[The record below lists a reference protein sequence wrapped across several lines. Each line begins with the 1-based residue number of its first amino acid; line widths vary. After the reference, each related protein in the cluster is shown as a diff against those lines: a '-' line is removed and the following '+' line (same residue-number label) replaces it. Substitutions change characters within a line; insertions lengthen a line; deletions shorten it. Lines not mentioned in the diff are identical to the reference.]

1 MVAAEPTGSS
11 PADGGFVGREWA
23 VERCLRTV
31 RTERQ
36 TLLVHGPPASGK
48 TTLARRVHQ
57 SLGTADAVAVLH
69 ECHANDDATLLPWR
83 LIDTIVRQLCA
94 RSAPYAEAL
103 AATLGRRVEIRS
115 DISVGHAVSSEIS
128 AVSVGTL
135 QLGLESP
142 RSVFSRCVQAP
153 LESIENP
160 PQVVLIVDAVDETNS
175 PGLDNELVLLL
186 TAALRGLANSPL
198 DFRLVL
204 TCRTVEQ
211 DNFRHLVAE
220 VVDLDRDEPRAGDD
234 MLLFC
239 RSRFAAAGGA
249 QSDGRAELVAAKAQG
264 NYLYAKYA
272 IDLLSEPGAAL
283 DAAELPAGLGE
294 IYREYLTRRVA
305 NDLGGRDWRAR
316 YRPVLGLLA
325 VAREPGL
332 TVGDLV
338 AVLRLPESAVEDTVD
353 DLSEFL
359 RADPRTS
366 RWGIFHDSFRAFLL
380 ADDALR
386 IRSVEAHQALGEAFL
401 ASGPLSAPDYLLQN
415 FAYHLHGA
423 GMHRELCEYVT
434 SADRWR
440 EHEQRTGV
448 LLSVRFTTLL
458 TACDS
463 AIALDSPELMVRLM
477 VRDLELRSQLR
488 GADPDV
494 AAQDVDSLAADALVQ
509 LGDYDT
515 SVIWQLV
522 RACQEV
528 EDGQRAAAV
537 VRLRDLAGWA
547 TRRLGGDWQYRIC
560 GLLAHLRIAD
570 PDGPV
575 RGLCHSLLD
584 DVGVGSLKRYL
595 FERGATTAALEQP
608 EISDSH
614 HYRYGVL
621 RYAIDLAEKRCDPA
635 GAMEVARHVRRSKR
649 PTLFEDLAF
658 CAAAS
663 WNAVDGITEALA
675 RLSDYHVLHAD
686 ALAAQGRP
694 ESAQDQEVR
703 TRARAELGGLLR
715 DSSYPDD
722 QWIAYHSAVA
732 ARRDGDPAEARRILR
747 SLRERM
753 PRLDSAQD
761 GAFVA
766 GNHLDVVHGPC
777 LQGLVLLMG
786 MEAATVR
793 DFALAEDLVAEL
805 IRFGSVDGGSALV
818 HLVERMVAAEEEGL
832 VDEVLA
838 RLTALLLEHLDG
850 EAGAQLFCAG
860 AALRDLCGD
869 SERFTALATRGL
881 RAMTGALVDHV
892 LLGGAGEPGWT
903 VRALAAALTEA
914 FDPDPVTAAELL
926 EIAGSGVKDD
936 GDWSTFEF
944 LGAAAGGRRALALL
958 EQRGAKRV
966 LRHHVLALRDRLAD
980 HDHLTVAEDVTAH
993 SELGWSAA
1001 LGSARVRAAAR
1012 AGGAGAVL
1020 ELAKTNE
1027 PISRARL
1034 LHDALEVLGGDE
1046 RFERQVREAIDEAAQ
1061 RIEGLRT
1068 DARSMA
1074 VVSYLLARLRA
1085 STGQTES
1092 ALTTHSAATA
1102 AYEESV
1108 DSFRWMNI
1116 TVGGNPYLSDNY
1128 DDPAYDEFENN
1139 VAATVLD
1146 ADRQLAVAL
1155 VRGGAREVAR
1165 DVVLGMAGLGGTSLS
1180 HHVHTLWTIAGA
1192 TEHTRTFISARA
1204 AAECGFG
1211 DLLRLLLA
1219 GARDRGALAAAV
1231 AERMPASPVRQ
1242 DMLMVLCANALG
1254 RRGAAPMTL
1263 ARLVFAVPSAAVA
1276 VEPERW
1282 LRVLSMTGDAS

>member
-1 MVAAEPTGSS
+1 M
-11 PADGGFVGREWA
+11 GREWA

-31 RTERQ
+31 RTARR

-57 SLGTADAVAVLH
+57 SLDTAEAVAVLH

-83 LIDTIVRQLCA
+83 LVDTIVRELCA

-142 RSVFSRCVQAP
+142 RSMFSRCVQAP

-160 PQVVLIVDAVDETNS
+160 PRVVLIVDAVDETNS

-211 DNFRHLVAE
+211 DKFRHLVAE
-220 VVDLDRDEPRAGDD
+220 VVDLVRDEPRAGDD

-239 RSRFAAAGGA
+239 RSRFATTGS
-249 QSDGRAELVAAKAQG
+249 QPDDRAELVAAKAEG

-272 IDLLSEPGAAL
+272 IGLLREPGAAL
-283 DAAELPAGLGE
+283 DAAELPAGLGDV
-294 IYREYLTRRVA
+294 YREYLTRRVA

-366 RWGIFHDSFRAFLL
+366 RWGIFHDSFRTFLL

-386 IRSVEAHQALGEAFL
+386 IRSEEAHQVLGEAFL
-401 ASGPLSAPDYLLQN
+401 ASGPLSAPEYLLQN

-423 GMHRELCEYVT
+423 GMHRELCEYAT
-434 SADRWR
+434 SADRWQ

-463 AIALDSPELMVRLM
+463 AIALDSPECMVRLM
-477 VRDLELRSQLR
+477 VRDLELRSQR
-488 GADPDV
+488 HGADPDL
-494 AAQDVDSLAADALVQ
+494 AAQDVDRLAADALVQ
-509 LGDYDT
+509 LGDYDV

-528 EDGQRAAAV
+528 EDGQRAAAAA
-537 VRLRDLAGWA
+537 RLRDLAGWA
-547 TRRLGGDWQYRIC
+547 TRSLGGDWQYPIC
-560 GLLAHLRIAD
+560 GLLAHLRVAD

-575 RGLCHSLLD
+575 RGLCHALLD
-584 DVGVGSLKRYL
+584 DVGVGFLKRHL
-595 FERGATTAALEQP
+595 FERGATTAALEEP

-621 RYAIDLAEKRCDPA
+621 RYAVDLAEKRCDPA
-635 GAMEVARHVRRSKR
+635 GAMEVARHVHRSAS

-663 WNAVDGITEALA
+663 WNAVDGVAEALA
-675 RLSDYHVLHAD
+675 RLSDYRVLHAD
-686 ALAAQGRP
+686 ALAARGRP
-694 ESAQDQEVR
+694 DAAEDQDIR
-703 TRARAELGGLLR
+703 TRARAELAGLLR
-715 DSSYPDD
+715 DSSYPND
-722 QWIAYHSAVA
+722 QWISYHSAVA
-732 ARRDGDPAEARRILR
+732 ARRDGDPVEARRILR

-753 PRLDSAQD
+753 PRLDSAPD

-766 GNHLDVVHGPC
+766 GNHLDAVHGPC

-793 DFALAEDLVAEL
+793 DFALAEDLAAEL
-805 IRFGSVDGGSALV
+805 IRFGAVDGGSVLV
-818 HLVERMVAAEEEGL
+818 HLVERMVAAEEDGL
-832 VDEVLA
+832 ADEVLA
-838 RLTALLLEHLDG
+838 RLTALLGDHLDG
-850 EAGAQLFCAG
+850 EDAGAQLFCAG
-860 AALRDLCGD
+860 VALRDLRGD
-869 SERFTALATRGL
+869 SERFTALAARGL
-881 RAMTGALVDHV
+881 RVMTGALVDRV
-892 LLGGAGEPGWT
+892 LPGGAGEPGWT
-903 VRALAAALTEA
+903 IRALAAALTEA
-914 FDPDPVTAAELL
+914 FDPDPATAAELVK
-926 EIAGSGVKDD
+926 IAGSGAKDD
-936 GDWSTFEF
+936 GDWSAFEF
-944 LGAAAGGRRALALL
+944 LGTAAGGRRALALL
-958 EQRGAKRV
+958 EESGAKRV
-966 LRHHVLALRDRLAD
+966 PRHHVLALRDRLAEQ
-980 HDHLTVAEDVTAH
+980 DHLAAAEAVTAH
-993 SELGWSAA
+993 SELDWSAA
-1001 LGSARVRAAAR
+1001 LGSARMRAAAR
-1012 AGGAGAVL
+1012 AGGAAAVL
-1020 ELAKTNE
+1020 EFAKTNE
-1027 PISRARL
+1027 PISRAGL
-1034 LHDALEVLGGDE
+1034 LHDALEVLDGDE
-1046 RFERQVREAIDEAAQ
+1046 RFERQVREAIDEAAR
-1061 RIEGLRT
+1061 RIKGLRT
-1068 DARSMA
+1068 DARSKA

-1085 STGQTES
+1085 STGQTEA
-1092 ALTTHSAATA
+1092 ALKTHNAATA
-1102 AYEESV
+1102 AYEKLV

-1116 TVGGNPYLSDNY
+1116 TVGGNPYLNVDH
-1128 DDPAYDEFENN
+1128 DDPAYDAFENN

-1165 DVVLGMAGLGGTSLS
+1165 DVVLGMAGLGGTSLP
-1180 HHVHTLWTIAGA
+1180 HHVHTMWTIGGA
-1192 TEHTRTFISARA
+1192 TEHTRTLISARA

-1211 DLLRLLLA
+1211 DLLRFLLA
-1219 GARDRGALAAAV
+1219 GARDRGALAAEV
-1231 AERMPASPVRQ
+1231 AERMPATPVRQ

-1254 RRGAAPMTL
+1254 RRGAAPTTL
-1263 ARLVFAVPSAAVA
+1263 ARLVFAAPSAAVA
-1276 VEPERW
+1276 VEPARW
-1282 LRVLSMTGDAS
+1282 LRILRETGDAS